1 MKHTNGVVAFLIFVA
16 TTSAG
21 LVGPARADS
30 TLALAP
36 QPWRPPPL
44 KEGQHF
50 VIDPVADGAVV
61 VGAASVAGLLEL
73 VISTNELQAQ
83 PPGPVSNLLSIDRLA
98 VTQHI
103 DPDAA
108 LYSNVGLYSAAG
120 FAVLD
125 TFLSGGR
132 NGWDA
137 ALVDGIMYA
146 ESVAL
151 TLTLTSFSK
160 IAVRRA
166 RPVAYKNCM
175 VGGTQSASTC
185 TSTDLELS
193 FFSGHASTVSAIGA
207 TATYL
212 AFERAGSAKAR
223 PWITLAAS
231 VALTS
236 FVSVA
241 RVRAGEHFPTDVLAG
256 ALTGATIGILVP
268 HLHRH
273 IQEPARVLIG
283 FAPARGGG
291 SLTAGAVF

>member
-1 MKHTNGVVAFLIFVA
+1 M
-16 TTSAG
+16 
-21 LVGPARADS
+21 
-30 TLALAP
+30 
-36 QPWRPPPL
+36 
-44 KEGQHF
+44 
-50 VIDPVADGAVV
+50 VIDPVADGTVV

-103 DPDAA
+103 DPNAG
-108 LYSNVGLYSAAG
+108 LYSNIGLYSAAG

-137 ALVDGIMYA
+137 AVVDGIMYS

-151 TLTLTSFSK
+151 TLALTGFSK

-166 RPVAYKNCM
+166 RPVAYKDCAAANA
-175 VGGTQSASTC
+175 QARSTTC
-185 TSTDLELS
+185 SSTDLELS

-212 AFERAGSAKAR
+212 AFERAGSAAAR

-231 VALTS
+231 VGLTA
-236 FVSVA
+236 FVSVE
-241 RVRAGEHFPTDVLAG
+241 RVRAGKHFPTDVLAG

-273 IQEPARVLIG
+273 IHEPAPVLIG

-291 SLTAGAVF
+291 SLTAAAVF